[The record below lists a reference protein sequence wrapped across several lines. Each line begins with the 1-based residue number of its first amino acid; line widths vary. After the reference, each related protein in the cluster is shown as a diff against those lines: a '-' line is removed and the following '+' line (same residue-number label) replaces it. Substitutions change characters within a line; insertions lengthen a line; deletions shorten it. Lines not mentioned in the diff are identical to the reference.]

1 MKNLIIFAFLALSAL
16 PIRGQEP
23 SLIFARIIKDTPDT
37 VWSEVRIWKKMQN
50 GESLMK
56 SKRFYDQTLFSL
68 APGEYVFQYLIS
80 DSTLFT
86 DAITLE
92 EEPSTVIMNILLKP
106 GSLKD
111 FDFSRAI
118 MVDPMLYDFV
128 NQRYKCTYIEF

>member
-1 MKNLIIFAFLALSAL
+1 
-16 PIRGQEP
+16 
-23 SLIFARIIKDTPDT
+23 
-37 VWSEVRIWKKMQN
+37 MQT
-50 GESLMK
+50 GESLMQ

-80 DSTLFT
+80 DSALFT

-92 EEPSTVIMNILLKP
+92 EEPTTVIMNILLKP
-106 GSLKD
+106 GSLRD

-128 NQRYKCTYIEF
+128 NQRYRCTYIEF